1 MSLHFDRYLSMS
13 TYNHKET
20 ARLAYDISEQ
30 LISHGIDVWLE
41 YGSALGAARDGG
53 IANGDSDIDL
63 AIWWK
68 DWEKFKNI
76 MVTEKIRT
84 NVPYVYNFRI
94 FPEGEVLKVKVA
106 DSSTVLDVDKKGYT
120 DTIFID
126 IYGMQEY
133 DGIKSSVIN
142 YGSAYRSKLYY
153 QKNLKK
159 IKFEGF
165 DFCVSKYVEKYLD
178 YLYKGAGGE
187 TWRTPV
193 ARSKTDNNWE
203 DAMPTYHKEDEI
215 TGCAEGVFDMYHK
228 GHVRLF
234 QKMKDIFD
242 KVVAV
247 VTPDEVVA
255 NYKSTPPVF
264 CYEERVE
271 ILRSCKYID
280 EVIPAT
286 KERPISYTTIKW
298 MEENDI
304 DYMVHGKTDEKFLRI
319 WYDEPMNEERLL
331 LLDETPDYHT
341 SDLRK
346 KSLNRV

>member
-1 MSLHFDRYLSMS
+1 MS

-41 YGSALGAARDGG
+41 YGSALGAVRDGG

-63 AIWWK
+63 SIWWK

-76 MVTEKIRT
+76 MVTERIRT
-84 NVPYVYNFRI
+84 NIPYVYNFRI

-193 ARSKTDNNWE
+193 ARGETDNNWE
-203 DAMPTYHKEDEI
+203 DAMPSYNEEDKI
-215 TGCAEGVFDMYHK
+215 TGCAEGAFDLYHK
-228 GHVRLF
+228 GHARLF
-234 QKMKDIFD
+234 KKMSQIFD
-242 KVVAV
+242 KVIVAV
-247 VTPDEVVA
+247 DPDELVES
-255 NYKSTPPVF
+255 YKGKPPVF
-264 CYEERVE
+264 SLEDRVE
-271 ILRSCKYID
+271 ILKSVRYID
-280 EVIPAT
+280 KIISPA
-286 KERPISYTTIKW
+286 ENGGISTINW
-298 MEENDI
+298 MEENGI
-304 DYMVHGKTDEKFLRI
+304 DYMVHGKTDEKFLRY
-319 WYDEPMNEERLL
+319 WYNEPMNEERLL

-341 SDLRK
+341 SDLIK
-346 KSLNRV
+346 KIY

>member
-1 MSLHFDRYLSMS
+1 MSLYFDRYLEMS

-41 YGSALGAARDGG
+41 YGSALGAVRDGG

-63 AIWWK
+63 SIWWK

-76 MVTEKIRT
+76 MVTERIRT
-84 NVPYVYNFRI
+84 NIPYVYNFRI

-193 ARSKTDNNWE
+193 ARGETDNNWE

-215 TGCAEGVFDMYHK
+215 TGCAEGAFDLYHK
-228 GHVRLF
+228 GHARLF
-234 QKMKDIFD
+234 KKMSQIFD
-242 KVVAV
+242 KVIVAV
-247 VTPDEVVA
+247 DPDELVES
-255 NYKSTPPVF
+255 YKGKPPVF
-264 CYEERVE
+264 SLEDRVE
-271 ILRSCKYID
+271 ILKSVRYID
-280 EVIPAT
+280 KIISPA
-286 KERPISYTTIKW
+286 ENGGISTINW
-298 MEENDI
+298 MEENGI
-304 DYMVHGKTDEKFLRI
+304 DYMVHGKTDEKFLRY
-319 WYDEPMNEERLL
+319 WYNEPMNEERLL

-341 SDLRK
+341 SDLIK
-346 KSLNRV
+346 KIY

>member
-1 MSLHFDRYLSMS
+1 MS
-13 TYNHKET
+13 TYNQKET
-20 ARLAYDISEQ
+20 AQLAHDLSKQ
-30 LISHGIDVWLE
+30 LISHGIDTWLE
-41 YGSALGAARDGG
+41 YGSALGAVRDGG

-63 AIWWK
+63 SIWWK

-76 MVTEKIRT
+76 MVTEGIRT
-84 NVPYVYNFRI
+84 NIPFVYDLRI
-94 FPEGEVLKVKVA
+94 LPKGEVFQFKVPA
-106 DSSTVLDVDKKGYT
+106 QIATEDLPNGFWIDV
-120 DTIFID
+120 
-126 IYGMQEY
+126 YGMQEY
-133 DGIKSSVIN
+133 DGVRSSVIT
-142 YGSAYRSKLYY
+142 YESAFRSKLYY
-153 QKNLKK
+153 QKNLKQ

-165 DFCVSKYVEKYLD
+165 DFYVSKYVEKYLD
-178 YLYKGAGGE
+178 YIYRGAGGK

-193 ARSKTDNNWE
+193 ARSVADNWE
-203 DAMPTYHKEDEI
+203 DAMPSYNEEDKI

-242 KVVAV
+242 KVVVV

-255 NYKSTPPVF
+255 NYKSTPLVF

-304 DYMVHGKTDEKFLRI
+304 DYMVHGKTDEKFLRR
-319 WYDEPMNEERLL
+319 WYNEPMNEERML

-341 SDLRK
+341 SDLIR

>member
-1 MSLHFDRYLSMS
+1 
-13 TYNHKET
+13 
-20 ARLAYDISEQ
+20 
-30 LISHGIDVWLE
+30 
-41 YGSALGAARDGG
+41 
-53 IANGDSDIDL
+53 
-63 AIWWK
+63 
-68 DWEKFKNI
+68 
-76 MVTEKIRT
+76 MVTEGIRT
-84 NVPYVYNFRI
+84 NIPFVYDLRI
-94 FPEGEVLKVKVA
+94 LPKGEVFQFKVPA
-106 DSSTVLDVDKKGYT
+106 QIATEDLPYGFWIDV
-120 DTIFID
+120 
-126 IYGMQEY
+126 YGMQEY
-133 DGIKSSVIN
+133 DGVRSSVVT
-142 YGSAYRSKLYY
+142 YESAYRSKLYY
-153 QKNLKK
+153 QKNLKQ

-165 DFCVSKYVEKYLD
+165 DFYVSKYVEKYLD
-178 YLYKGAGGE
+178 YIYRGAGGK

-193 ARSKTDNNWE
+193 ARSVADNWE
-203 DAMPTYHKEDEI
+203 DAMPSYNEEDKI

-255 NYKSTPPVF
+255 NYKSTPLVF

-286 KERPISYTTIKW
+286 EERPTSYTTIKW

-304 DYMVHGKTDEKFLRI
+304 DYMVHGKTDEKFLRR
-319 WYDEPMNEERLL
+319 WYNEPMNEERML

-341 SDLRK
+341 SDLIR

>member
-1 MSLHFDRYLSMS
+1 MS
-13 TYNHKET
+13 TYNQKET
-20 ARLAYDISEQ
+20 AQLAHDLSKQ
-30 LISHGIDVWLE
+30 LISHGIDTWLE
-41 YGSALGAARDGG
+41 YGSALGAVRDGG

-63 AIWWK
+63 SIWWK

-76 MVTEKIRT
+76 MVTEGIRT
-84 NVPYVYNFRI
+84 NIPFVYDLRI
-94 FPEGEVLKVKVA
+94 LPKGEVFQFKVPA
-106 DSSTVLDVDKKGYT
+106 QIATEDLPNGFWIDV
-120 DTIFID
+120 
-126 IYGMQEY
+126 YGMQEY
-133 DGIKSSVIN
+133 DGVRSSVIT
-142 YGSAYRSKLYY
+142 YESAFRSKLYY
-153 QKNLKK
+153 QKNLKQ

-165 DFCVSKYVEKYLD
+165 DFYVSKYVEKYLD
-178 YLYKGAGGE
+178 YIYRGAGGK

-193 ARSKTDNNWE
+193 ARSVADNWE
-203 DAMPTYHKEDEI
+203 DAMPSYNEEDKI

-255 NYKSTPPVF
+255 NYKSTPLVF

-271 ILRSCKYID
+271 VLRSCKYID

-304 DYMVHGKTDEKFLRI
+304 DYMVHGKTDEKFLRR
-319 WYDEPMNEERLL
+319 WYNEPMNEERML

-341 SDLRK
+341 SDLIR